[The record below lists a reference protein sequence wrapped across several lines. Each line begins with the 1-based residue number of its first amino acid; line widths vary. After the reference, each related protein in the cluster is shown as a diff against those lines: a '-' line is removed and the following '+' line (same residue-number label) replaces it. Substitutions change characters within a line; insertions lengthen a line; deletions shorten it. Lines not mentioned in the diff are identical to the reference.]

1 MEGTKAVI
9 RDSLAKLKK
18 LPRYDNTAVPLLSRL
33 VDLSADMNLTVE
45 ELIELY
51 QVFYEEGGAELL
63 MKMLES
69 VCPSGSE
76 IRDDNARIVEFSTK
90 VLADY
95 TGCVPDLDHK
105 LSELGAI
112 KFMVN
117 LLRSL
122 VEKNQLMERRSII
135 PHAVG
140 VLSNLSIHPDLK
152 SCFRQEQASAML
164 VSVAK
169 APITTSRICCIGTLA
184 HIISEEDT
192 DLLNSNADAVSGLID
207 AVNKPTY
214 KMWTPIEDASYIT
227 SGLYQTLAV
236 LSTIPGIRLKTYEAG
251 AVPVVS
257 KVARK
262 CEDAAAEIH
271 ATRILQHVAQDGEI
285 LKIIRGGE
293 DDPKPRPL
301 VRFKRAVVSMVQS
314 AGQCLKGDAEKN
326 ELKHL
331 ANKNLK
337 LSPDGK
343 RQLLKLGNGW
353 SRADVQLWLKVNGLE
368 EFGEKFAN
376 FDGKRLLQLLN
387 VDQEM
392 RGLFT
397 KVEDDLRKL

>member
-1 MEGTKAVI
+1 
-9 RDSLAKLKK
+9 
-18 LPRYDNTAVPLLSRL
+18 
-33 VDLSADMNLTVE
+33 
-45 ELIELY
+45 
-51 QVFYEEGGAELL
+51 
-63 MKMLES
+63 
-69 VCPSGSE
+69 
-76 IRDDNARIVEFSTK
+76 
-90 VLADY
+90 
-95 TGCVPDLDHK
+95 
-105 LSELGAI
+105 
-112 KFMVN
+112 
-117 LLRSL
+117 
-122 VEKNQLMERRSII
+122 
-135 PHAVG
+135 
-140 VLSNLSIHPDLK
+140 
-152 SCFRQEQASAML
+152 ML

-236 LSTIPGIRLKTYEAG
+236 LSTIPGIRLKASERSASTYEAG

-337 LSPDGK
+337 LSP
-343 RQLLKLGNGW
+343 GW

>member
-1 MEGTKAVI
+1 MRPPARPVPYTHTACS
-9 RDSLAKLKK
+9 RRTPPAPHAHRLRRTAH
-18 LPRYDNTAVPLLSRL
+18 TAVHRTLKLYKSQYTTRYSTPH
-33 VDLSADMNLTVE
+33 ATVHHATE
-45 ELIELY
+45 H
-51 QVFYEEGGAELL
+51 
-63 MKMLES
+63 
-69 VCPSGSE
+69 
-76 IRDDNARIVEFSTK
+76 
-90 VLADY
+90 Y
-95 TGCVPDLDHK
+95 T
-105 LSELGAI
+105 
-112 KFMVN
+112 
-117 LLRSL
+117 
-122 VEKNQLMERRSII
+122 ERRSIV
-135 PHAVG
+135 PWAVC
-140 VLSNLSIHPDLK
+140 VLGNVSGYPDLK
-152 SCFRQEQASAML
+152 SCFRQEQATAML

-169 APITTSRICCIGTLA
+169 APIKTSRISCIETLA
-184 HIISEEDT
+184 RIVSEEDT

-214 KMWTPIEDASYIT
+214 KMWTPIEDAIYVT
-227 SGLYQTLAV
+227 SVLYQTLAV

-257 KVARK
+257 RVARK
-262 CEDAAAEIH
+262 CEDAAAESH
-271 ATRILQHVAQDGEI
+271 ATRILQNLAQDGEI

-301 VRFKRAVVSMVQS
+301 ARLKRAAVSMVQS

-368 EFGEKFAN
+368 EFGEKFAK

>member
-1 MEGTKAVI
+1 M
-9 RDSLAKLKK
+9 SFS
-18 LPRYDNTAVPLLSRL
+18 P
-33 VDLSADMNLTVE
+33 
-45 ELIELY
+45 
-51 QVFYEEGGAELL
+51 ELL

-122 VEKNQLMERRSII
+122 VEKNQLMERRSIV
-135 PHAVG
+135 PVAVS
-140 VLSNLSIHPDLK
+140 VLLNISGRPDLK
-152 SCFRQEQASAML
+152 SCFRQEQATAVL

-169 APITTSRICCIGTLA
+169 APITTSRIFCIEMLA
-184 HIISEEDT
+184 RIVSEEDT
-192 DLLNSNADAVSGLID
+192 DLLNSNAG
-207 AVNKPTY
+207 TH
-214 KMWTPIEDASYIT
+214 
-227 SGLYQTLAV
+227 
-236 LSTIPGIRLKTYEAG
+236 TYEAG

-257 KVARK
+257 RVARK
-262 CEDAAAEIH
+262 CEDAAAESH

-301 VRFKRAVVSMVQS
+301 TRLKRAAVSMVQS

-326 ELKHL
+326 ELKLL

-337 LSPDGK
+337 LSP
-343 RQLLKLGNGW
+343 GW
-353 SRADVQLWLKVNGLE
+353 SRPDVQLWLKVNGLE
-368 EFGEKFAN
+368 EFGEKFAK

-397 KVEDDLRKL
+397 KVEDDLGKM

>member
-1 MEGTKAVI
+1 
-9 RDSLAKLKK
+9 
-18 LPRYDNTAVPLLSRL
+18 
-33 VDLSADMNLTVE
+33 
-45 ELIELY
+45 
-51 QVFYEEGGAELL
+51 
-63 MKMLES
+63 
-69 VCPSGSE
+69 
-76 IRDDNARIVEFSTK
+76 
-90 VLADY
+90 
-95 TGCVPDLDHK
+95 
-105 LSELGAI
+105 
-112 KFMVN
+112 
-117 LLRSL
+117 
-122 VEKNQLMERRSII
+122 
-135 PHAVG
+135 
-140 VLSNLSIHPDLK
+140 
-152 SCFRQEQASAML
+152 ML

-169 APITTSRICCIGTLA
+169 APIKTSRICCIETLA
-184 HIISEEDT
+184 RIISEEDT
-192 DLLNSNADAVSGLID
+192 DLLNSNADAVSALID

-214 KMWTPIEDASYIT
+214 KIFTSIEDVAYIT
-227 SGLYQTLAV
+227 SALYQTLAV

-257 KVARK
+257 RVAQK

-285 LKIIRGGE
+285 LKIIGGGE

-337 LSPDGK
+337 LSP
-343 RQLLKLGNGW
+343 GW

-376 FDGKRLLQLLN
+376 FDGKRLLQLLS